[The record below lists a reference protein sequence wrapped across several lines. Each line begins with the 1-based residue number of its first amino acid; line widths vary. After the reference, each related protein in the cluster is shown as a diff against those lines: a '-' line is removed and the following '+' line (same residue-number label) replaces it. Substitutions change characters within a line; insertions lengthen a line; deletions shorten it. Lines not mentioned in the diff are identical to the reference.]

1 MIKIAIIDDHDLFR
15 EGLRLVLCQIEDF
28 DVVFDTSN
36 GSVFIEFLQH
46 TIPDVVLMDIN
57 MPIIDGV
64 ETTQKALEAHP
75 HMKIIALTMFADTTH
90 YTQMINAG
98 VKGFI
103 LKKSNKNELHQAIT
117 SVYSGG
123 NYFSQEIMQKLAF
136 QTVNSNSI
144 SESLTSRELDV
155 LNWVCTGLTTH
166 EIADKLFISA
176 KTVEAHRNN
185 ILHKADVRNSAELI
199 IWAVKNNYFSI
210 E

>member
-15 EGLRLVLCQIEDF
+15 EGIRLVLGQIEDF
-28 DVVFDTSN
+28 DVVFDTSD
-36 GSVFIEFLQH
+36 GSLFLEFLQH

-64 ETTQKALEAHP
+64 ETTEKSLEMRP
-75 HMKIIALTMFADTTH
+75 ELKIIALTMFADTTH

-103 LKKSNKNELHQAIT
+103 LKKSNKNELQHAIT
-117 SVYSGG
+117 MVNSGG
-123 NYFSQEIMQKLAF
+123 NYFSQEIIQKLAF
-136 QTVNSNSI
+136 QTINSNAGND
-144 SESLTSRELDV
+144 SLTSREMDILH
-155 LNWVCTGLTTH
+155 WVCTGLTTH

-176 KTVEAHRNN
+176 KTVEVHRNN